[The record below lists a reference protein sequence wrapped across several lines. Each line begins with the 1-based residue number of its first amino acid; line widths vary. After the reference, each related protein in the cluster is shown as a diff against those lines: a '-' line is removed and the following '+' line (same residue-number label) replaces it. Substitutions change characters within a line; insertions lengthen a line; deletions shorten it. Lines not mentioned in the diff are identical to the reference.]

1 MVAFAAA
8 AAAPGGD
15 RVILEGA
22 IGEAEALGR
31 RAAAELA
38 GVRG

>member
-1 MVAFAAA
+1 
-8 AAAPGGD
+8 
-15 RVILEGA
+15 VILEGA
-22 IGEAEALGR
+22 IGEAEDLGR